1 MTKNKMTVFSNSE
14 LGNVRTI
21 KIDGEPWVLG
31 KDICEIFGDKNHNR
45 SLGRIDIEDK
55 QSVEIIDSMGR
66 KQIATFVNESGLYA
80 LLFAMR
86 PQKAHNG
93 GVSDEYLIEIQQR
106 IEKLRKFKRWV
117 THDVLPTIRET
128 GGYIVPGREQEFVN
142 NNPAIMAELQQ
153 LRTAVEIMQAQ
164 LMAAPDT
171 YAQNTWKKNISQPL
185 ARKVQE
191 KYAVG
196 DKDAYK
202 MIYIEMQ
209 SQFGFD
215 GISAIIAYH
224 HKYNLAQ
231 TVHVSA
237 ITAIADNEVYQ
248 GYFSQAANR
257 LLAERE
263 VAPSTPDDLTTA
275 VAKALGYSKPCATV
289 YSKIY
294 SRMNTAR
301 GWKHMLT
308 RHKCRTK
315 KELIENN
322 KEYGALYIKCCNEI
336 LNGHK

>member
-1 MTKNKMTVFSNSE
+1 MTENKMTVFSNSE
-14 LGNVRTI
+14 FGQIRTLESNGKIIFCGTDVARALGYSRPNDAISAHCRCTVKHSIPHPQSKNKNIDMTFITEGDVYRLIVRSKLPDAEKFET
-21 KIDGEPWVLG
+21 W
-31 KDICEIFGDKNHNR
+31 
-45 SLGRIDIEDK
+45 
-55 QSVEIIDSMGR
+55 
-66 KQIATFVNESGLYA
+66 
-80 LLFAMR
+80 LFDTM
-86 PQKAHNG
+86 
-93 GVSDEYLIEIQQR
+93 
-106 IEKLRKFKRWV
+106 
-117 THDVLPTIRET
+117 LPTINQT
-128 GGYIVPGREQEFVN
+128 GGYIVPGREKEFID
-142 NNPAIMAELQQ
+142 NNPAIVAELQQ

-164 LMAAPDT
+164 LMTTPDT

-257 LLAERE
+257 LLAEHE
-263 VAPSTPDDLTTA
+263 VAPDDLITA
-275 VAKALGYSKPCATV
+275 VSKALGYSKPCATV

-322 KEYGALYIKCCNEI
+322 KEYSALYVKCCNEI
-336 LNGHK
+336 LNEHK

>member
-1 MTKNKMTVFSNSE
+1 MMKNEMTVFSNSE
-14 LGNVRTI
+14 LGDVRTVMI
-21 KIDGEPWVLG
+21 NNEPWFVG
-31 KDICEIFGDKNHNR
+31 KDVTSILGYSNASKALADHVDNDDKLNNESLS
-45 SLGRIDIEDK
+45 SLGQRGGWLI
-55 QSVEIIDSMGR
+55 
-66 KQIATFVNESGLYA
+66 NESGVYA
-80 LLFAMR
+80 LIF
-86 PQKAHNG
+86 G
-93 GVSDEYLIEIQQR
+93 S
-106 IEKLRKFKRWV
+106 KLARAKQFKRWV
-117 THDVLPTIRET
+117 THDILPTIRKT
-128 GGYIVPGREQEFVN
+128 GGYVESGREQEFIN
-142 NNPAIMAELQQ
+142 DNPAIMAELQR

-164 LMAAPDT
+164 LMTTPDT
-171 YAQNTWKKNISQPL
+171 YVQNTWKKNISQPL

-196 DKDAYK
+196 DKEAYK
-202 MIYIEMQ
+202 MIYVEMQ

-215 GISAIIAYH
+215 GISAIMAYH

-237 ITAIADNEVYQ
+237 ITAISDNEVYQ
-248 GYFSQAANR
+248 SYFCQAANR
-257 LLAERE
+257 LLAEHE
-263 VAPSTPDDLTTA
+263 IAPDDLITA

-322 KEYGALYIKCCNEI
+322 KEYGALYVKCCNEI
-336 LNGHK
+336 LDEHR

>member
-1 MTKNKMTVFSNSE
+1 MMKNEMTVFSNSE
-14 LGNVRTI
+14 LGALRALEINDEVYFVGNDVAEI
-21 KIDGEPWVLG
+21 LG
-31 KDICEIFGDKNHNR
+31 YSNPNKAIQVHVDD
-45 SLGRIDIEDK
+45 EDK
-55 QSVEIIDSMGR
+55 KTLDFKGFSHFGKSLWGENDFSNKIVI
-66 KQIATFVNESGLYA
+66 NESGVYA
-80 LLFAMR
+80 LIFGSKLA
-86 PQKAHNG
+86 KAK
-93 GVSDEYLIEIQQR
+93 E
-106 IEKLRKFKRWV
+106 FKRWV
-117 THDVLPTIRET
+117 THDVLPTIRKT
-128 GGYIVPGREQEFVN
+128 GGYVESGREKEFIE
-142 NNPAIMAELQQ
+142 NNPAIVAELQQ

-164 LMAAPDT
+164 LMATPDA
-171 YAQNTWKKNISQPL
+171 YVQNTWKKNISQPL

-202 MIYIEMQ
+202 MIYVEMQ

-215 GISAIIAYH
+215 GISAIMAYH

-231 TVHVSA
+231 NVHVSA
-237 ITAIADNEVYQ
+237 ITAIADDKVYQ

-263 VAPSTPDDLTTA
+263 VTPDDLITA

-322 KEYGALYIKCCNEI
+322 KEYGALYVKCCNEI
-336 LNGHK
+336 LDEHR